1 MSVRVSVCAC
11 QMKAPRLMALLRSSL
26 WAAGTHIRERER
38 GVRRPTATLGA
49 ARAMRQAVWTSIER
63 AEGRRL
69 QQHTQRT
76 NSAGE
81 LCALV
86 RGLTSVAL
94 GVRVWLDEKKA
105 QCV

>member
-63 AEGRRL
+63 TEGRRL
-69 QQHTQRT
+69 QQHTQQT

-86 RGLTSVAL
+86 CEVCGSGCACVA
-94 GVRVWLDEKKA
+94 
-105 QCV
+105 